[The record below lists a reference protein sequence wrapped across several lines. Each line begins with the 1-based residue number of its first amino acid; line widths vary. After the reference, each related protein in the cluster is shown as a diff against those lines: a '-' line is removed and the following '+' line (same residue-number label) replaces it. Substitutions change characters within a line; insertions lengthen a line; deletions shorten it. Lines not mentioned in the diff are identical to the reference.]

1 MLTHPKIVVWGAFN
15 FEKMPKR
22 GSRISKMFMTRFKT
36 PPTFRGHFSQNLSF
50 IQLSCRYLGIS
61 YLDQN
66 LLRNPKMKPKI
77 QNFDPTCR
85 NSVIFENQRLFE
97 KKKIFKFLSLDFRE
111 YFLSQKSFL
120 SMS

>member
-1 MLTHPKIVVWGAFN
+1 
-15 FEKMPKR
+15 
-22 GSRISKMFMTRFKT
+22 MTRFKT

-97 KKKIFKFLSLDFRE
+97 KKFFFKFLSLDFRE

>member
-1 MLTHPKIVVWGAFN
+1 MSDKIKRKRSVSTDD
-15 FEKMPKR
+15 EKQCEKKAKD
-22 GSRISKMFMTRFKT
+22 GKTQFKT

-111 YFLSQKSFL
+111 YFLSSQ
-120 SMS
+120 